1 MGLRKYFNHKSGL
14 TSCFLFEI
22 YRTDSSIAAIPV
34 RPSMTAIFWINRME
48 LVAAGAKVSYSLIKG
63 IYIVIAE
70 NTLRFESINECM
82 INIMML

>member
-1 MGLRKYFNHKSGL
+1 
-14 TSCFLFEI
+14 
-22 YRTDSSIAAIPV
+22 
-34 RPSMTAIFWINRME
+34 ME